1 MKFNH
6 LMSGVSVVTVLL
18 GLSFIFYGRW
28 VLSFYG
34 ISLEPSPTPRLV
46 AGSSLQ
52 PLLIGIAFGRI
63 FGAVLL
69 GIGLLEWLT
78 RNLSNM
84 EAQKTLLLGLFIINM
99 LAFLAVLLQQI
110 TLWIYLPPLKTMSA
124 RLLAAV
130 FLILS
135 LALGYARFIKAGGS
149 KTAKPNKSLDRARRE
164 RVS

>member
-6 LMSGVSVVTVLL
+6 LMRAVSVVTLLL
-18 GLSFIFYGRW
+18 GLSFMFYGRW

-34 ISLEPSPTPRLV
+34 ISFEPSPTPRLV
-46 AGSSLQ
+46 DGSSLQ
-52 PLLIGIAFGRI
+52 PLLVGIAFVRV

-69 GIGLLEWLT
+69 GIGLLVWLT

-84 EAQKTLLLGLFIINM
+84 EAQQTILLGLFIINM
-99 LAFLAVLLQQI
+99 LAFVAVLLQQI

-135 LALGYARFIKAGGS
+135 LALGYARFIKADGS
-149 KTAKPNKSLDRARRE
+149 
-164 RVS
+164 

>member
-6 LMSGVSVVTVLL
+6 LISGVSIATVLL
-18 GLSFIFYGRW
+18 GLSFILYGRW
-28 VLSFYG
+28 VLSFYD
-34 ISLEPSPTPRLV
+34 ISIEPSPTPRLV
-46 AGSSLQ
+46 AGSSIQ
-52 PLLIGIAFGRI
+52 PLLVGIAFVRM

-69 GIGLLEWLT
+69 GIGLLAWLT
-78 RNLSNM
+78 RNLSNV
-84 EAQKTLLLGLFIINM
+84 EAQQTILLGLFIINV

-135 LALGYARFIKAGGS
+135 LALGYARFIKADGS
-149 KTAKPNKSLDRARRE
+149 
-164 RVS
+164 

>member
-6 LMSGVSVVTVLL
+6 LMSAVAVVTVSL

-28 VLSFYG
+28 VLSFYA
-34 ISLEPSPTPRLV
+34 ISFEPSPMPRLV
-46 AGSSLQ
+46 DGSSIQ
-52 PLLIGIAFGRI
+52 PLLVGIAFVRI

-69 GIGLLEWLT
+69 GIGLLAWLT
-78 RNLSNM
+78 RNLSNV
-84 EAQKTLLLGLFIINM
+84 EAQQTILLGLFIINM
-99 LAFLAVLLQQI
+99 LAFLAVFLQQI

-135 LALGYARFIKAGGS
+135 LALGYARFIKADGS
-149 KTAKPNKSLDRARRE
+149 
-164 RVS
+164 